1 MDSPH
6 EGFHYSNL
14 AVQRLFTTFPTGWPG
29 LGLLLLR
36 TVVAS
41 AIIHNGVQFLG
52 GWPNLNAS
60 LIASISFAAGFC
72 LLLGVIT
79 PFISLIVAFG
89 FIAYHFVGIAAPNG
103 FVLSDFVAL
112 RLAMLALAIALVGP
126 GAFSFDAR
134 IFGRR
139 EIRIPPLT

>member
-1 MDSPH
+1 M
-6 EGFHYSNL
+6 
-14 AVQRLFTTFPTGWPG
+14 QRLFTTFPASWPG
-29 LGLLLLR
+29 FGLLLLR

-41 AIIHNGVQFLG
+41 AIIHNGAQFLR
-52 GWPNLNAS
+52 GWPNLIAS
-60 LIASISFAAGFC
+60 LIASFSFAAGLC

-79 PFISLIVAFG
+79 PVVSLVVAG
-89 FIAYHFVGIAAPNG
+89 GIAASYVVGVTTPNG
-103 FVLSDFVAL
+103 PVLSGFVVLAL
-112 RLAMLALAIALVGP
+112 ATLALAIAFVGP

>member
-6 EGFHYSNL
+6 EEFHYIQFE
-14 AVQRLFTTFPTGWPG
+14 VRRLFSTFPTGWPG

-41 AIIHNGVQFLG
+41 AVIHTGAQFLAA
-52 GWPNLNAS
+52 WPELNAS
-60 LIASISFAAGFC
+60 LIVSISFATGLC

-79 PFISLIVAFG
+79 PLVSLIVVFSLVVSHFFG
-89 FIAYHFVGIAAPNG
+89 VTAPNG
-103 FVLSDFVAL
+103 FVLSGFVVL
-112 RLAMLALAIALVGP
+112 RVATLALAIALVGP

-139 EIRIPPLT
+139 EIRIPR

>member
-1 MDSPH
+1 M
-6 EGFHYSNL
+6 
-14 AVQRLFTTFPTGWPG
+14 QRLFTTFPTGLPG

-41 AIIHNGVQFLG
+41 AVIYTGAQFLD
-52 GWPNLNAS
+52 GWPNLNPS

-79 PFISLIVAFG
+79 PVVSLI
-89 FIAYHFVGIAAPNG
+89 IACGLVTYHFFEMTAPNG
-103 FVLSDFVAL
+103 FVLSGFFVL
-112 RLAMLALAIALVGP
+112 MVVTLAIAISLVGP